1 MRAVDGQDLASGSPI
16 RHHEKVD
23 FYAQC
28 DGKAL
33 ENFKKRSTVMQLTRQ
48 SAHSYTV
55 PTLEEA
61 GNQEALLVIQEGA
74 EQEDGQGQ
82 KGVEDLLL
90 DQKLGCERK
99 GGILC
104 Q

>member
-1 MRAVDGQDLASGSPI
+1 MRAVDGQDLAPGSPI

-33 ENFKKRSTVMQLTRQ
+33 ENFKKRSTMMQLTCQ
-48 SAHSYTV
+48 PT
-55 PTLEEA
+55 PTLSPRQKQA
-61 GNQEALLVIQEGA
+61 GNQEALLVIQKGA
-74 EQEDGQGQ
+74 EQEDGQQ

-90 DQKLGCERK
+90 DEKQRCERK